1 MKRTMLPILAALL
14 AGAVLTVMTIPAG
27 AQDASHA
34 KADSDV
40 TLQVAGLSVAKARP
54 NDKYNRS
61 MAFGLPTGT
70 AVHFAIDGGT
80 RYFIEMDK
88 DRSQLTAFTDDK
100 GTALAKPSKASA
112 FGNKWMPFSPNISDD
127 GNQVFFSVRSK
138 KLPADGAKT
147 LTVKGSFTLLAG
159 KGEKNAKSE
168 FTLKDGEAVRLGTID
183 ATLENV
189 KESSF
194 GRTKAALTL
203 KSNSSFAAIRS
214 VVFHDT
220 EGNEVKSRRMGTYS
234 TGMFGKK
241 TYGLSFGLEKDLR
254 DKKITVKV
262 TYFSKVENVVVNVDE
277 KINLGL

>member
-14 AGAVLTVMTIPAG
+14 VGAVLTVMTIPAG
-27 AQDASHA
+27 ARDASDTQ
-34 KADSDV
+34 ADSDV
-40 TLQVAGLSVAKARP
+40 TLEVAGLSVAKPRP

-61 MAFGLPTGT
+61 MAFGLPRGT
-70 AVHFAIDGGT
+70 AVHFAIDGGE

-88 DRSQLTAFTDDK
+88 DQSQLQTFTDDK
-100 GTALAKPSKASA
+100 GTVLAKPSKASA

-138 KLPADGAKT
+138 KLPADGTKT
-147 LTVKGSFTLLAG
+147 LRVKGTFTLLAG

-168 FTLKDGEAVRLGTID
+168 FTLKDGEAVKLGTID

-220 EGNEVKSRRMGTYS
+220 EGNEVKSRRMGSYS
-234 TGMFGKK
+234 TGPGGKK
-241 TYGLSFGLEKDLR
+241 TYGLSFGLEKELVG
-254 DKKITVKV
+254 KKVRVKV

-277 KINLGL
+277 KIDLGL

>member
-1 MKRTMLPILAALL
+1 MKRATFPILAVLL
-14 AGAVLTVMTIPAG
+14 VVAGAAVIVPAP
-27 AQDASHA
+27 AQNTSDA
-34 KADSDV
+34 KANDDV
-40 TLQVAGLSVAKARP
+40 TLQVAGLSVARARP
-54 NDKYNRS
+54 NDEYNRS

-88 DRSQLTAFTDDK
+88 DNSQLKTFTDDK
-100 GTALAKPSKASA
+100 GTVLAKPSKASA

-138 KLPADGAKT
+138 ELPADGAKT

-159 KGEKNAKSE
+159 KDEKTAENQ
-168 FTLKDGEAVRLGTID
+168 FTLADDEKVKLGTID

-189 KESSF
+189 KKSSF
-194 GRTKAALTL
+194 GRTKAALTF

-214 VVFHDT
+214 IVFHDA
-220 EGNEVKSRRMGTYS
+220 EGNEVKARRMGNYS
-234 TGMFGKK
+234 SGIGGKK
-241 TYGLSFGLEKDLR
+241 TYGLSFGLEEDLR

-262 TYFSKVENVVVNVDE
+262 TYFNEVENVVIDLDE
-277 KINLGL
+277 TVTLGL